1 MPIKRTYVLV
11 IDDSSTIRTLLAD
24 MLSKHPLQVLAA
36 ESVELALLDLDRQD
50 FDLVIIDIF
59 MPGMGGIEGIE
70 KIHAS
75 WPGIKIIAIS
85 GGHQA
90 MGKEKTLKAATV
102 QGADRTLTKPFTE
115 EEMMAAIGELL
126 GTGEGEAGAEAGSEI
141 AAG

>member
-11 IDDSSTIRTLLAD
+11 IDDSSTLRTLLAD
-24 MLSKHPLQVLAA
+24 MLSKHQLQVLVA
-36 ESVELALLDLDRQD
+36 ESVELALLDLDRKD

-70 KIHAS
+70 KIHVC
-75 WPGIKIIAIS
+75 WPDIKIIAIS
-85 GGHQA
+85 GGYQA
-90 MGKEKTLKAATV
+90 MGKEKTLKAAAA

-126 GTGEGEAGAEAGSEI
+126 GTGEGEAGVGGETTAG
-141 AAG
+141 